1 MTKIIDDLSQ
11 AEMVSQREVLG
22 EAILEAA
29 RQNEKVIALTADV
42 GDSTRLLK
50 FREEFPDRYFDFGVS
65 EQAMVGAAA
74 GLSML
79 GFIPFGALFGAFEA
93 GRAYDHIR
101 VSIGIN
107 KANVVLVGS
116 HVGLSNPGDGATAQ
130 SLTDISLMK
139 SIPGMTIVTPADAIE
154 LKKTIKEAVSFVGP
168 LYVRVLRDAT
178 AVFTTEETPFSFG
191 QAEILREGTDV
202 SIIANGPVVYNAL
215 CAAQNL
221 AHDNINCEI
230 IDCHTVKP
238 LDETTIL
245 ASVQK
250 TKAVVTLEEH
260 TIPGGFGESVG
271 RVLSANYPVVI
282 EHLGIRDENGQSARK
297 YDELQKYYGVGAE
310 GIERGVIKVLEKK
323 KIYHNS

>member
-168 LYVRVLRDAT
+168 LYIRVSREAT
-178 AVFTTEETPFSFG
+178 AVFTTEEAPFSFG

-202 SIIANGPVVYNAL
+202 SVIANGPVVYNAL

-245 ASVQK
+245 ASAQK

-260 TIPGGFGESVG
+260 TIPGGFGESVS

-282 EHLGIRDENGQSARK
+282 EHLGIRDENGQSARR
-297 YDELQKYYGVGAE
+297 YDELQKYYGVGVE

-323 KIYHNS
+323 KIYQNS